1 MGAPL
6 RQTQAANNMTESSSQ
21 RVLAGSAESATSVN
35 PMKEAA
41 VGAAYGA
48 GSNLGVSAGEK
59 FIKEQKQ
66 N

>member
-1 MGAPL
+1 M
-6 RQTQAANNMTESSSQ
+6 
-21 RVLAGSAESATSVN
+21 LAGSAALATSRVN

-48 GSNLGVSAGEK
+48 GSNLGVAAGEK
-59 FIKEQKQ
+59 FIKEHKK